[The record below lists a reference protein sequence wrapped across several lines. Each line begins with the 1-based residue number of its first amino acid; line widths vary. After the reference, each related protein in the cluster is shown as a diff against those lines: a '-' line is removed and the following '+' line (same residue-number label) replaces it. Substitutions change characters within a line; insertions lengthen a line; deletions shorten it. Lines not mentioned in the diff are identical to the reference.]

1 MTVVTLVTQL
11 VTFGYFGELI
21 GLVSMSIEAMLG
33 VPQAFS
39 NWQKKSVQGL
49 SLSMIGMWFLGDF
62 AKTVYF
68 IIEVLSN
75 SFRRNPSNS
84 FFAA

>member
-1 MTVVTLVTQL
+1 MTVVTLVTQI

-33 VPQAFS
+33 VPQAYS

-68 IIEVLSN
+68 IMEV
-75 SFRRNPSNS
+75 
-84 FFAA
+84 FFK